1 MEFKLQ
7 VISTLNQLGV
17 DSKYKG
23 YLYVFSSLCFISE
36 NEQNF
41 LPITKILYSEIAKQ
55 FNTSALCIEKDIR
68 KVIEHVWDNKNG
80 NDVIIEIFGDNN
92 NKPTNKK
99 FLMSLYKYILTLN
112 IQQYIICPLSKKKCK
127 YCQDLIEKVL
137 YLTRV

>member
-17 DSKYKG
+17 DNKYKG

-55 FNTSALCIEKDIR
+55 FNTSAVCIEKDIR
-68 KVIEHVWDNKNG
+68 KVIEYVW
-80 NDVIIEIFGDNN
+80 
-92 NKPTNKK
+92 
-99 FLMSLYKYILTLN
+99 
-112 IQQYIICPLSKKKCK
+112 
-127 YCQDLIEKVL
+127 
-137 YLTRV
+137 